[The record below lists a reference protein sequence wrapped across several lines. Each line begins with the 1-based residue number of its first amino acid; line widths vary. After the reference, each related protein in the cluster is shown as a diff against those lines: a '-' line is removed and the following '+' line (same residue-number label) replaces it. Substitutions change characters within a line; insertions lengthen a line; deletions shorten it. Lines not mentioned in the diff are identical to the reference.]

1 MKSAILKNGK
11 IVITEK
17 EIPTLKNAEGAI
29 IKVKACG
36 LCGSDI
42 VKINHATPE
51 NEDKISLGHEIVGEI
66 VDINVKIKGMGAK
79 EPFKKGDIIAM
90 GHHYP
95 CFKCKYCT
103 HGNYS
108 MCKTFKNSNIHPGGF
123 SEYIYANSNHLKN
136 TVFKKP
142 ENLTEEE
149 FSFLEPLSCCI
160 RAVKRSGLVFDNKE
174 LNKTYNA
181 LVLGLG
187 SIGILMAQ
195 AIKAFGANTFGFD
208 INEKRQEFIKNYGI
222 NFNENIKYDLIFMTS
237 GANKAIDSAMKL
249 IDKGGKIIV
258 FSSIPDDFKGYFNNE
273 IYYKEL
279 DVLGSYSPSPD
290 DLKMSYEFL
299 KLGFVNVKN
308 ISAKYSLENLE
319 NAINGTKQGK
329 ILKGYIELWKW
340 KLSCFMPQKI

>member
-1 MKSAILKNGK
+1 MRSAVLKNKK
-11 IVITEK
+11 ITIENK
-17 EIPTLKNAEGAI
+17 QIPNLKDKKGAI
-29 IKVKACG
+29 IKVLICG

-42 VKINHATPE
+42 VKINHSTPE
-51 NEDKISLGHEIVGEI
+51 NEGKISLGHEIVGEI
-66 VDINVKIKGMGAK
+66 IDINVEIKGTGAT
-79 EPFKKGDIIAM
+79 EPFKKGDIVAM

-108 MCKTFKNSNIHPGGF
+108 MCETFKNSNIHPGGF

-160 RAVKRSGLVFDNKE
+160 RAVKRSGLVFNNKE

-222 NFNENIKYDLIFMTS
+222 SFNENIKYDLIFMTS

-319 NAINGTKQGK
+319 NAINDTRQGK
-329 ILKGYIELWKW
+329 ILKGYIEL
-340 KLSCFMPQKI
+340 